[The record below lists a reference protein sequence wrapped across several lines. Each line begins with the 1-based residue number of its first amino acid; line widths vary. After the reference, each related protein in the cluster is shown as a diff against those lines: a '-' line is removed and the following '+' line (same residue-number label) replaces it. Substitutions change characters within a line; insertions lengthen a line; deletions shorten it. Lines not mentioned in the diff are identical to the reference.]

1 MKLTDNL
8 QISLEVGVPIIKEY
22 PVYNFKTEARVRVS
36 F

>member
-1 MKLTDNL
+1 VKLSDNL
-8 QISLEVGVPIIKEY
+8 QISLEAGVPIINEY